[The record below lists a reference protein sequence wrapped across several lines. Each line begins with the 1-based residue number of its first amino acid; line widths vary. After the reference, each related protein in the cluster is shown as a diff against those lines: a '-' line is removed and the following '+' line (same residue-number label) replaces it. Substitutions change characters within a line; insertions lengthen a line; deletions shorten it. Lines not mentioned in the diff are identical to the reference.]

1 MPKSLGFEAAMIQR
15 HNLYLDQQVSDALN
29 ALAKGEGGNKSKIV
43 NDALRDWLGRR
54 ATKEIDDLLKPRLD
68 RMSREIAGARRDIDV
83 VLESLALFIRY
94 QLTVTSPLPE
104 ADAAGRAIGRD
115 RFEAFVAQVGRQ
127 MAGNAR
133 TLAPKSPDGERS

>member
-1 MPKSLGFEAAMIQR
+1 LGFEAAMSNR

-29 ALAKGEGGNKSKIV
+29 SLAKGPGGNKSKIV

-83 VLESLALFIRY
+83 VMESLALFIRY
-94 QLTVTSPLPE
+94 QLTVTAPLPE

-133 TLAPKSPDGERS
+133 TLAPKSPDGGRS

>member
-1 MPKSLGFEAAMIQR
+1 MNNR
-15 HNLYLDQQVSDALN
+15 HNLYLDHQVSDALN
-29 ALAKGEGGNKSKIV
+29 ALAKGAKGNKSRIV
-43 NDALRDWLGRR
+43 NDALRDWLDRR

-94 QLTVTSPLPE
+94 QLTATAPLPE
-104 ADAAGRAIGRD
+104 ADAAGRAVGRD

-133 TLAPKSPDGERS
+133 TLAPKSPDGGRP

>member
-1 MPKSLGFEAAMIQR
+1 MNNR

-29 ALAKGEGGNKSKIV
+29 ALAKGAKGNKSRIV
-43 NDALRDWLGRR
+43 NDALRDWLDRR

-94 QLTVTSPLPE
+94 QLTATAPLPE
-104 ADAAGRAIGRD
+104 ADAAGRAVGRD

-127 MAGNAR
+127 MASNAR
-133 TLAPKSPDGERS
+133 TLAPKTKDGGRP

>member
-1 MPKSLGFEAAMIQR
+1 MIQR

-43 NDALRDWLGRR
+43 NDALRDWFGRR

-94 QLTVTSPLPE
+94 QLTVTAPLPE
-104 ADAAGRAIGRD
+104 ADAAGRAVGRD

-127 MAGNAR
+127 MASNAR
-133 TLAPKSPDGERS
+133 TLAPKSPEGGRS